1 MIKKYYGEGIVAN
14 GFVVRQGLEE
24 IKDGLL
30 QDSCIIEDVKS
41 LLNVAESA
49 FRGLRERSCIEG
61 VKF

>member
-49 FRGLRERSCIEG
+49 GGLRERSCIEG